1 MKHINEYS
9 EFKNI
14 KAVKESVNEAK
25 LSAIHKAAKKG
36 SYPAVIVVVQ
46 NGKVIHQEPV
56 STPDVAPA
64 TFNVMQEKY
73 PKAIIH
79 LEDNTGKRL
88 FSESVVTENYEVIYS
103 DGVSAMKKFRNE
115 KQALDF
121 MKKTIASNKKLRN
134 IAVYKP
140 GMYSTTQ
147 TELVVKFWGDGSYLD
162 NVSKKDPKLAAKKLE
177 ESVTDAYNNLEKIFG
192 TDQETM
198 DMFQGIED
206 KGTVKDMIEFI
217 DEFGNEEML
226 SRYGIRST
234 AQVKKLAKTIM
245 NEATDVNDPVLIAFR
260 ATRRELPKFKPA
272 KAKSRRLSFDKYMDL
287 LDDQRYIEQELRDLT
302 DEMAQTLRDMEQE
315 AEPEGGEIADKYGTT
330 MMKQEKE
337 YAKLKAKKDKIMAR
351 IENHRMA

>member
-1 MKHINEYS
+1 MKHISKYS

-25 LSAIHKAAKKG
+25 GGQIFPGDYVKTQYGDVYLR
-36 SYPAVIVVVQ
+36 VD
-46 NGKVIHQEPV
+46 GKVGGSDAYVRVI
-56 STPDVAPA
+56 
-64 TFNVMQEKY
+64 KG
-73 PKAIIH
+73 KA
-79 LEDNTGKRL
+79 GKRKTGL
-88 FSESVVTENYEVIYS
+88 HDSMKLTLVNK
-103 DGVSAMKKFRNE
+103 DG
-115 KQALDF
+115 
-121 MKKTIASNKKLRN
+121 
-134 IAVYKP
+134 
-140 GMYSTTQ
+140 
-147 TELVVKFWGDGSYLD
+147 
-162 NVSKKDPKLAAKKLE
+162 LE

-260 ATRRELPKFKPA
+260 ATRRDLPKLKLP
-272 KAKSRRLSFDKYMDL
+272 KVKSRRLSFDKYMDL
-287 LDDQRYIEQELRDLT
+287 LDARMDVDQQIKDLG

-351 IENHRMA
+351 IEKHRMA

>member
-1 MKHINEYS
+1 MKHISKYS

-25 LSAIHKAAKKG
+25 LSKIHNAAKKG
-36 SYPAVIVVVQ
+36 SYPVTLVVIE
-46 NGKVIHQEPV
+46 NGKVVKQELV
-56 STPDVAPA
+56 GTPQIVPA
-64 TFNVMQEKY
+64 AFNQLKKEY
-73 PKAIIH
+73 PKATVHI
-79 LEDNTGKRL
+79 ESKTGERL
-88 FSESVVTENYEVIYS
+88 FSESVV
-103 DGVSAMKKFRNE
+103 
-115 KQALDF
+115 
-121 MKKTIASNKKLRN
+121 
-134 IAVYKP
+134 
-140 GMYSTTQ
+140 
-147 TELVVKFWGDGSYLD
+147 
-162 NVSKKDPKLAAKKLE
+162 

-260 ATRRELPKFKPA
+260 ATRRDLPKLKLP
-272 KAKSRRLSFDKYMDL
+272 KVKSRRLSFDKYMDL
-287 LDDQRYIEQELRDLT
+287 LDARMDVDQQIKDLG

-330 MMKQEKE
+330 MMNQEKE

-351 IENHRMA
+351 IEKHRMA